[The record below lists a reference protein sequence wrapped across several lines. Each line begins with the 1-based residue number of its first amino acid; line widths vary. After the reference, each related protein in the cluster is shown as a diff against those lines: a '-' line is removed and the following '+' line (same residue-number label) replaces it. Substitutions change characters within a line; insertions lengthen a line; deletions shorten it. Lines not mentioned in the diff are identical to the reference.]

1 MICVLLFARLKNKK
15 ADTLN
20 SLGLAVTLLCFNPYA
35 VTDPSAVLSVLSVLG
50 MLVVKPK
57 IDENIKPEKLNKF
70 GCYIYDGLTIT
81 LSVMVTTFPAIW
93 LFFSNTTFIS
103 YLANL
108 LLIPLAQLTMIG
120 TLGIAL
126 FGFIKYFGIAL
137 SFLTYIPAKTMLLIT
152 EFLSKR
158 LYFLTFDISHN
169 VFIVSY
175 AVFLIFIGVSLLIK
189 NNVKF
194 KPTCALVFSLI
205 VISSAVSVYESSV
218 NTYLDISSTN
228 AVVIYN
234 NSAAIVVDAD
244 NISDYYKVKQCLSR
258 SKSESVLFVNCN
270 YDNEKLSS
278 LAKNDKEF
286 LNNYDFD
293 IDLCEQVNVKYQSGV
308 IFANVNNAQIEIN
321 KKYVIINKNLC
332 YQRKTKYIYDNNDD
346 TIISIRK

>member
-1 MICVLLFARLKNKK
+1 M
-15 ADTLN
+15 
-20 SLGLAVTLLCFNPYA
+20 
-35 VTDPSAVLSVLSVLG
+35 
-50 MLVVKPK
+50 
-57 IDENIKPEKLNKF
+57 
-70 GCYIYDGLTIT
+70 
-81 LSVMVTTFPAIW
+81 
-93 LFFSNTTFIS
+93 
-103 YLANL
+103 
-108 LLIPLAQLTMIG
+108 
-120 TLGIAL
+120 
-126 FGFIKYFGIAL
+126 
-137 SFLTYIPAKTMLLIT
+137 
-152 EFLSKR
+152 
-158 LYFLTFDISHN
+158 
-169 VFIVSY
+169 
-175 AVFLIFIGVSLLIK
+175 IK

-321 KKYVIINKNLC
+321 KNMLLLTKSLLSKKNKIYLYVK
-332 YQRKTKYIYDNNDD
+332 
-346 TIISIRK
+346 

>member
-1 MICVLLFARLKNKK
+1 M
-15 ADTLN
+15 
-20 SLGLAVTLLCFNPYA
+20 
-35 VTDPSAVLSVLSVLG
+35 
-50 MLVVKPK
+50 
-57 IDENIKPEKLNKF
+57 
-70 GCYIYDGLTIT
+70 
-81 LSVMVTTFPAIW
+81 
-93 LFFSNTTFIS
+93 
-103 YLANL
+103 
-108 LLIPLAQLTMIG
+108 
-120 TLGIAL
+120 
-126 FGFIKYFGIAL
+126 
-137 SFLTYIPAKTMLLIT
+137 
-152 EFLSKR
+152 
-158 LYFLTFDISHN
+158 
-169 VFIVSY
+169 
-175 AVFLIFIGVSLLIK
+175 IK

-321 KKYVIINKNLC
+321 KKYVVINKNLC